1 MSTAHRLLIA
11 TYTILVLFLV
21 VIVNKQNQEIN
32 QLNTVIANQ
41 NKTIVN
47 LTSSFIEYEDDMKMI
62 KDLRSDLS
70 KE

>member
-1 MSTAHRLLIA
+1 MSTTHKLLIL
-11 TYTILVLFLV
+11 TYSILVLFLV
-21 VIVNKQNQEIN
+21 IVANKQNEKIN

>member
-1 MSTAHRLLIA
+1 MNTTHKLLIL

-21 VIVNKQNQEIN
+21 VIANKQNQEIDK
-32 QLNTVIANQ
+32 LNTVIANQ